1 MVYFKT
7 VFSFPYARECP
18 IVYVNV
24 LKGQTLR
31 MEADM
36 IHRGVGYDR

>member
-31 MEADM
+31 MEVDK